1 MKRAYDM
8 PCGAA
13 VLPSGAVRFRLWAP
27 AALGVS
33 LRLVDSGLPDLP
45 MQVEKE
51 GWFSIET
58 DLAHAGSRYLYVI
71 DRSQAVPDPVS
82 RFQPDGVHR
91 ASEVIDPAAFDWRD
105 ADWRGRPW
113 REAVF
118 YELHVGT
125 FTRAGSYAGVT
136 EKLEHLAD
144 LGVTAIELMPLSE
157 APGRHNWGYDG
168 AYPFSPESAYGRPD
182 GLRELVQAAHHIG
195 LMVFLDVVYNHFGPE
210 GNYLHRYARQFF
222 NDRRHT
228 PWGAAINFDG
238 PRSRTVRDFFI
249 HNARYWLDEF
259 NLDGLRLDAVHAIH
273 DDSAPDFLTELA
285 ETVHRSVPAGRLV
298 HLVVENDD
306 NQARYL
312 ERDGQG
318 KPRLYTAQ
326 WNDDLHH
333 ALHVL
338 VTGEV
343 KGYYADYQTHPV
355 ARLGRALTQGFDYQ
369 GEASAYRGGAPRG
382 EPSAHLPALA
392 FVSFLQNHDQ
402 IGNRV
407 LGDRITKLTSPE
419 ALRAA
424 MATILLAPSP
434 PLLFMGEEWGA
445 MEAFPFFCDF
455 EPELAEAVREG
466 RKREFAHFAHAGSM
480 PDATAAQTFESAVLD
495 WSARGQDG
503 HRLWLEF
510 YRGLLVLRHQE
521 IIPRLDGLKPG
532 QAGFSVDGSGLLTA
546 WWVLGDESILQLK
559 ANPSPRALSNGETGA
574 QARLLFATHPDIAG
588 TGKTVP
594 AWFAAWSL
602 AEGSHS

>member
-1 MKRAYDM
+1 M
-8 PCGAA
+8 PFGAA

-27 AALGVS
+27 AALQVS
-33 LRLVDSGLPDLP
+33 LRLVDAGLPDLRMP
-45 MQVEKE
+45 AEHE

-71 DRSQAVPDPVS
+71 DGNQAVPDPAS
-82 RFQPDGVHR
+82 RFQPQGVHQ
-91 ASEVIDPAAFDWRD
+91 ASEVIDPSAFDWRD
-105 ADWRGRPW
+105 GDWRGRPW

-125 FTRAGSYAGVT
+125 FTAAGNYGGVD
-136 EKLEHLAD
+136 EKLEQLAD

-157 APGRHNWGYDG
+157 APGRRNWGYDG
-168 AYPFSPESAYGRPD
+168 AYPFAPETAYGRPD
-182 GLRELVQAAHHIG
+182 GLRELVQAAHRAG

-210 GNYLHRYARQFF
+210 GNYLHRYAPQFF

-238 PRSRTVRDFFI
+238 PRSRAVRDFFI

-259 NLDGLRLDAVHAIH
+259 NLDGLRLDAVHAIQ

-285 ETVHRSVPAGRLV
+285 QAVRQSVPDDRFV
-298 HLVVENDD
+298 HLVLENDN

-338 VTGEV
+338 LTGEV
-343 KGYYADYQTHPV
+343 KGYYADYQSHAV

-369 GEASAYRGGAPRG
+369 GEPSAYRGGEPRG

-402 IGNRV
+402 IGNRA
-407 LGDRITKLTSPE
+407 LGERIARLTSPE
-419 ALRAA
+419 AVRAA
-424 MATILLAPSP
+424 MAVILLAPSP

-445 MEAFPFFCDF
+445 MEVFPFFCDF

-466 RKREFAHFAHAGSM
+466 RKREFAHLAHAGGM
-480 PDATAAQTFESAVLD
+480 PDATAAQTFESAILD
-495 WSARGQDG
+495 WSARGQNG
-503 HRLWLEF
+503 HRRWLQF
-510 YRGLLVLRHQE
+510 YRGLLALRHEE

-532 QAGFSVDGSGLLTA
+532 QAAYSADGSGLLTA
-546 WWVLGDESILQLK
+546 WWAMGEDSVLHLK
-559 ANPSPRALSNGETGA
+559 ANFSPKALSDNNTQDRG
-574 QARLLFATHPDIAG
+574 RVLFATHPDR
-588 TGKTVP
+588 TGNNVP

-602 AEGSHS
+602 VEGARA